1 MRALFWFLDHV
12 PDRDRARAAME
23 KIGPVIF
30 ERDLVTPDPAA
41 PGEIHVPLDFAPL
54 PDQLARGLFDRQV
67 IDAGL
72 DHLTAAQ
79 QPDGGWTVN
88 WMAWSPAA
96 EREWRG
102 HVTVEALRI
111 LRANGRC

>member
-1 MRALFWFLDHV
+1 MD
-12 PDRDRARAAME
+12 

-30 ERDLVTPDPAA
+30 ERDLVALDPAT
-41 PGEIHVPLDFAPL
+41 PGEVHFALDFAPL
-54 PDQLARGLFDRQV
+54 PGSLARGLFDQRV

-72 DHLTAAQ
+72 DHLATTAQ

-102 HVTVEALRI
+102 HATVEALRT